1 MSPDGVN
8 GAIRGVGGKSDVEEV
23 VLVAEFAEGEV
34 DVKVLVGIV
43 EGAHLGFSLRF
54 LIILCALVV
63 AQNSVA

>member
-43 EGAHLGFSLRF
+43 EGAHLGFSPLSKVNFART
-54 LIILCALVV
+54 
-63 AQNSVA
+63 S